1 MVVKLGSLKSM
12 HGRKVTFDEQV
23 IDGGGI
29 TIPNGLCPSPSL
41 PREGVKPKQVGYLSG
56 VERLVHIQ

>member
-12 HGRKVTFDEQV
+12 HCREITFAEQV

-29 TIPNGLCPSPSL
+29 TIPNGLHPSPSL
-41 PREGVKPKQVGYLSG
+41 PREGLKPEQVGYLFG